1 MYNQLVVESADELK
15 SYHVHRVK
23 QDNQLHSRPS
33 KHHKPSNPI
42 VEWCVMPL
50 RYLSKSTRRPKVALA
65 SYPGSGNT
73 WVRYL
78 LQQST
83 GILTGSVHKGSL
95 INKEGVFPGK

>member
-1 MYNQLVVESADELK
+1 MFMIAVFLVAWFIV
-15 SYHVHRVK
+15 VK
-23 QDNQLHSRPS
+23 HN
-33 KHHKPSNPI
+33 KPSNSI
-42 VEWCVMPL
+42 VNWCVMPL
-50 RYLSKSTRRPKVALA
+50 RYLSKATRRPKVALA

-95 INKEGVFPGK
+95 INKEGVFPGN